1 MYSTAV
7 GYAGGTTEH
16 PTYQETCGGST
27 GHAEVVQV
35 VYDPQVISTEAILS
49 EFWSGHQ
56 PTVEGAAIRDGE
68 SGDDPSAN
76 RDGRTDQYRS
86 IILASTDEQLKSAL
100 EHRDALDDQMSG
112 NRRIG
117 TQITRLADFYYAE
130 DYHQQWS
137 AKRVERSSC
146 PS

>member
-16 PTYQETCGGST
+16 PTYEETCGGST
-27 GHAEVVQV
+27 GHVEVVQV
-35 VYDPQVISTEAILS
+35 VYDPKIISTEAILN

-56 PTVEGAAIRDGE
+56 PTVEGAASREGG
-68 SGDDPSAN
+68 SGDDPFAN

-100 EHRDALDDQMSG
+100 EHRVALDDQMSG

-117 TQITRLADFYYAE
+117 TQIAMLEDFYYAE
-130 DYHQQWS
+130 DYHQQYS
-137 AKRVERSSC
+137 AKRAQRYSG